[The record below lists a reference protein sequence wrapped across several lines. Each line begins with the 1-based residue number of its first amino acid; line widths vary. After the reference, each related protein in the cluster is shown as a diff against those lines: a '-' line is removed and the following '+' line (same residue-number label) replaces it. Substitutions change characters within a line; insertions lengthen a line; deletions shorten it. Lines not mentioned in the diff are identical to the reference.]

1 MGVATAVAIGGLA
14 LSAGQTVMSF
24 TQAGKQKNKQRE
36 AEAAASAA
44 MAEARKKL
52 SINYTDELAVNK
64 EPYELQREALLSQG
78 AQAIQAGQESERGA
92 VATAGKV
99 MMAQNEAQA
108 GIRTAMG
115 AEMTDIQ
122 KQQIAEDSRLRDLG
136 AQLDLEEAAGQ
147 QMIAQNAEEAAA
159 AQTQQGMQGLMSVG
173 QQGLGMVPLFA
184 KTGASTND
192 AFKYDKSKFNA
203 IDTPNM
209 QNQFKASVEN
219 PLGTTRQFTGQNG
232 IIPPQFSGTF
242 KTYGQG
248 GITPQ
253 PNVFGPQMPPQPGTQ
268 YGMLGVDFSGVGY

>member
-14 LSAGQTVMSF
+14 LSAGSTVMSF
-24 TQAGKQKNKQRE
+24 TQAGAQKKKQRE
-36 AEAAASAA
+36 AEAAAQAA
-44 MAEARKKL
+44 MDEARKKL

-92 VATAGKV
+92 AATAGKV

-136 AQLDLEEAAGQ
+136 AQLDLEEVAGQ
-147 QMIAQNAEEAAA
+147 QMISQNAEEASA
-159 AQTQQGMQGLMSVG
+159 AQTQQGIQGVVSTA
-173 QQGLGMVPLFA
+173 QQGLNMIPLFA
-184 KTGASTND
+184 GKKSENNFEAVPFSKISTPKIKD
-192 AFKYDKSKFNA
+192 QYKQLAA
-203 IDTPNM
+203 
-209 QNQFKASVEN
+209 N

-232 IIPPQFSGTF
+232 VVPPQFSGTF
-242 KTYGQG
+242 NTNTQSMFPKYDAFG
-248 GITPQ
+248 
-253 PNVFGPQMPPQPGTQ
+253 NVIG
-268 YGMLGVDFSGVGY
+268 